1 MKARLT
7 WLTPHRALTAYAVLF
22 SLFIIWASLGTALGH
37 VGHHG
42 TGIRWLGGVEIA
54 GALLFSIR
62 KTRWAGLIA
71 LLAVFVVASVLELH
85 LGLWPVRFLFYAC
98 SALFMQYL
106 SWALSGA
113 SQRLE
118 P

>member
-1 MKARLT
+1 VKARLS
-7 WLTPHRALTAYAVLF
+7 WLTPRRALAAYALLF

-37 VGHHG
+37 DAHHG
-42 TGIRWLGGVEIA
+42 AGIRWLGIVEIA

-62 KTRWAGLIA
+62 KTRWAGLIV
-71 LLAVFVVASVLELH
+71 LLGVFAVAAAIELH
-85 LGLWPVRFLFYAC
+85 LGLWPVRLLFYAG

-106 SWALSGA
+106 SWALPGA
-113 SQRLE
+113 PQRLE